1 MLELKE
7 LLKQGAVTVK
17 FKKADGSDRFMLCTL
32 VPDLLPSRELLEGVV
47 SPVRK
52 VNDEV
57 YIVYDLEKQAWRSF
71 RLDSVIDYFV

>member
-47 SPVRK
+47 SP
-52 VNDEV
+52 
-57 YIVYDLEKQAWRSF
+57 
-71 RLDSVIDYFV
+71 